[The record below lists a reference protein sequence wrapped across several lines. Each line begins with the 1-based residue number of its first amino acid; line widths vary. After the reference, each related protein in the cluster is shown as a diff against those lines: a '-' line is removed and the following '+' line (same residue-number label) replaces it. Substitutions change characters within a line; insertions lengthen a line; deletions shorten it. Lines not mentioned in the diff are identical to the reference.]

1 MRKSE
6 ITNLENTI
14 TKDSKRSA
22 IIMSFYIVIIIS
34 GVLISVV

>member
-6 ITNLENTI
+6 INNPGI
-14 TKDSKRSA
+14 IKDSKRSA

>member
-6 ITNLENTI
+6 INNLENTI

-22 IIMSFYIVIIIS
+22 IIMSFYIVIIVT
-34 GVLISVV
+34 GVFISVV

>member
-6 ITNLENTI
+6 INNPGI
-14 TKDSKRSA
+14 IKDSKRSA
-22 IIMSFYIVIIIS
+22 IIMSFYIVIIVT